1 MDAEKLNI
9 KAVGAA
15 MTGNVFSQTVLQF
28 MGPVKDFLLDDD
40 ITEVM
45 INGPAEIY
53 IEQRGK
59 LQKTDRQFSSPESLM
74 AAIRNVGQFVGRTI
88 DESRPYMDARLP
100 DGSRVHAMIPPIARR
115 GPYMAIRRFSRHM
128 LGIEDL
134 IQRESL
140 TRDTALFLQACV
152 QARKNI
158 VVSGGTGSGKT
169 TLLNIVSAFIPAD
182 ERIIVIEDSSELQLQ
197 QEHVLPMET
206 QKADK
211 KGRTEVTI
219 RELVVCS
226 LRLRPDRIIV
236 GECRGGEAL
245 DMLQAMNTGHSGSMT
260 TLHSNSSR
268 DALSRLE
275 TMALMSGVSM
285 TLGAIRG
292 QVASAIELIVQISRF
307 PDGSRRLTEM
317 TEVLSLDNEGRYQT
331 TPLFLFDLQG
341 KDPDTGRVSGILKAT
356 GNQPTFLKE
365 LELCDVELPATL
377 FDHN

>member
-1 MDAEKLNI
+1 
-9 KAVGAA
+9 
-15 MTGNVFSQTVLQF
+15 MTQNVFSQTVLQF

-45 INGPAEIY
+45 INGPEEIY

-59 LQKTDRQFSSPESLM
+59 LTRTDRRFSSPESLM
-74 AAIRNVGQFVGRTI
+74 AAIRNVGQFVGRNI
-88 DESRPYMDARLP
+88 DPSRPYMDARLP

-115 GPYMAIRRFSRHM
+115 GPYMAIRRFSKHM
-128 LGIEDL
+128 LGIDDL
-134 IQRESL
+134 VQRGSL
-140 TRDTALFLQACV
+140 TEETALFLQACV

-169 TLLNIVSAFIPAD
+169 TLLNIVSAFIPED
-182 ERIIVIEDSSELQLQ
+182 ERILVIEDSSELQLQ

-211 KGRTEVTI
+211 QGRAEVTI
-219 RELVVCS
+219 RDLVVCS

-260 TLHSNSSR
+260 TVHANSSR

-275 TMALMSGVSM
+275 TLALMSGVSM
-285 TLGAIRG
+285 TLAAIRG
-292 QVASAIELIVQISRF
+292 QVASAIELIVQIARF
-307 PDGSRRLTEM
+307 PDGSRRLTEL
-317 TEVLSLDNEGRYQT
+317 TEVLSLDNDGRYQT
-331 TPLFLFDLQG
+331 NPLFVFDLRG
-341 KDPDTGRVSGILKAT
+341 KDPESGRVDGSLRAT
-356 GNQPTFLKE
+356 GNIPTFLKE
-365 LELCDVELPATL
+365 LELCDIVLPPGVFTKPSVSDAT
-377 FDHN
+377 DQGG

>member
-1 MDAEKLNI
+1 
-9 KAVGAA
+9 
-15 MTGNVFSQTVLQF
+15 MTQDVFSQTVLQF

-45 INGPAEIY
+45 INGPEEIY

-59 LQKTDRQFSSPESLM
+59 LTRTDRRFTSPESLM
-74 AAIRNVGQFVGRTI
+74 AAIRNVGQFVGRTV
-88 DESRPYMDARLP
+88 DPSRPYMDARLP

-115 GPYMAIRRFSRHM
+115 GPYMAIRRFSKHM

-134 IQRESL
+134 VQRGSL
-140 TRDTALFLQACV
+140 TEETALFLNACV

-169 TLLNIVSAFIPAD
+169 TLLNIVSAFIPEG
-182 ERIIVIEDSSELQLQ
+182 ERILVIEDSSELQLQ

-211 KGRTEVTI
+211 QGRAEVTI
-219 RELVVCS
+219 RDLVVCS
-226 LRLRPDRIIV
+226 LRMRPDRIIV

-260 TLHSNSSR
+260 TVHANSSR

-275 TMALMSGVSM
+275 TLALMSGVSM
-285 TLGAIRG
+285 TLAAIRG
-292 QVASAIELIVQISRF
+292 QVASAIELIVQIARF
-307 PDGSRRLTEM
+307 PDGSRRLTEL

-331 TPLFLFDLQG
+331 NPLFLFDLRG
-341 KDPDTGRVSGILKAT
+341 KDTETGRVDGSLQAT
-356 GNQPTFLKE
+356 GNTPTFLKE
-365 LELCDVELPATL
+365 LELCDVELPQDL
-377 FDHN
+377 FTNPSNFGMT

>member
-1 MDAEKLNI
+1 
-9 KAVGAA
+9 
-15 MTGNVFSQTVLQF
+15 MTQNVFSQTVLQF
-28 MGPVKDFLLDDD
+28 MGPVKEFLLDDD
-40 ITEVM
+40 VTEVM
-45 INGPAEIY
+45 INGPEEIY

-59 LQKTDRQFSSPESLM
+59 LIKTDRRFSSPESLM

-88 DESRPYMDARLP
+88 DPSKPYMDARLP
-100 DGSRVHAMIPPIARR
+100 DGSRVHAMIPPVARR

-128 LGIEDL
+128 LGIDDL

-140 TRDTALFLQACV
+140 SANTALFLHACV

-169 TLLNIVSAFIPAD
+169 TLLNIISAFVPED

-211 KGRTEVTI
+211 QGRAEVTI
-219 RELVVCS
+219 RDLVVCS

-275 TMALMSGVSM
+275 TLALMSGVNM
-285 TLGAIRG
+285 TLAAIRG
-292 QVASAIELIVQISRF
+292 QVASAIEVIVQISRF

-317 TEVLSLDNEGRYQT
+317 TEVLALDAEGRYQT
-331 TPLFLFDLQG
+331 NPLFVFDLRG
-341 KDPDTGRVSGILKAT
+341 KDEQTGRVDGSLRCT
-356 GNQPTFLKE
+356 GNTPTFLKE
-365 LELCDVELPATL
+365 LELCDVQLPVDL
-377 FDHN
+377 FQCD

>member
-1 MDAEKLNI
+1 MSH
-9 KAVGAA
+9 
-15 MTGNVFSQTVLQF
+15 TVFSQTVLQF
-28 MGPVKDFLLDDD
+28 MGPVKDFLMDDS

-45 INGPAEIY
+45 INGPEEIY
-53 IEQRGK
+53 VEQKGK
-59 LQKTDRQFSSPESLM
+59 LIRTDRKFNSPESLM
-74 AAIRNVGQFVGRTI
+74 AAIRNVGQFVGRTV
-88 DESRPYMDARLP
+88 DLSKPYMDARLP
-100 DGSRVHAMIPPIARR
+100 DGSRVHAMIPPIARN
-115 GPYMAIRRFSRHM
+115 GPYMAVRRFSKHM
-128 LGIEDL
+128 LGIDNL
-134 IQRESL
+134 VQLGSL
-140 TRDTALFLQACV
+140 NKDTAAFLNACV
-152 QARKNI
+152 KARKNI

-169 TLLNIVSAFIPAD
+169 TLLNIISAFVPEN

-211 KGRTEVTI
+211 QGRVEVTI

-260 TLHSNSSR
+260 TLHANSSR

-285 TLGAIRG
+285 TLSAIRG
-292 QVASAIELIVQISRF
+292 QVASAIEIIVQISRF

-331 TPLFLFDLQG
+331 NPLFLFNLKG
-341 KDPDTGRVSGILKAT
+341 KDRQTGKIDGALKST
-356 GNQPTFLKE
+356 GNTPSFLKE
-365 LELCDVELPATL
+365 LELCDVDLPGDL
-377 FDHN
+377 FNNPGA